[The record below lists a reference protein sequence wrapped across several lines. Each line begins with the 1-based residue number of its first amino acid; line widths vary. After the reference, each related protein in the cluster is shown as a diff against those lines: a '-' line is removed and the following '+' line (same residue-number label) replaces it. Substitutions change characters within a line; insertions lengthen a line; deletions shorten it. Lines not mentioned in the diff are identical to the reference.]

1 MLAWSWSGPLHPLFF
16 LQVGGRQS
24 LHLLHHRCGNCL
36 AADRNILE
44 RIVKSAL
51 WVIGCSLTDIYTSR
65 CKSKASCIMRD
76 VSHPAITLF
85 APLVY
90 SRRLRS
96 IWASA
101 TKQAKEYLLPWSHT
115 TVSAHSRWLTA
126 LFIILMT
133 KPFSLTIA
141 TIHKGNHNPSSH
153 RFSDSFNLFII
164 IIWIYSICIL

>member
-1 MLAWSWSGPLHPLFF
+1 MLACSWSGPSSVLFTGRWKADTSAPAS
-16 LQVGGRQS
+16 QVWQLLGGRQDHS
-24 LHLLHHRCGNCL
+24 W
-36 AADRNILE
+36 E
-44 RIVKSAL
+44 SAL
-51 WVIGCSLTDIYTSR
+51 WVIGCSLIDIYTSR
-65 CKSKASCIMRD
+65 CKSKASCITRD

-96 IWASA
+96 MWAST

-115 TVSAHSRWLTA
+115 SVSAHSRWLTA

-153 RFSDSFNLFII
+153 RFLDLEFNLFII
-164 IIWIYSICIL
+164 IIWIYGICIL